1 MLNRLLPT
9 LNENQRTWISGYLAA
24 LSAAGSLTA
33 GSGTAAVLN
42 EAPVAAIPAAPA
54 EPLEATVLFGSQ
66 TDNCRGLARKFAKQL
81 EDHGVQVTLSAMSD
95 YKTGNL
101 KKVRNLF
108 VLVSTHGEGE
118 PPDNAIAFHEF
129 LHGARA
135 PKLDGLCF
143 SVLALGDTSYEFFC
157 QTGKDFDLRLEELG
171 GKRITERVD
180 CDVDFA
186 EQAAEWMTG
195 ILSALKQETPSAGT
209 GSEAS
214 GVAGL
219 SAAGLEGEASAYDRS
234 NPFAAPVLENLNLN
248 GRGSDQETRHL
259 ELSLEGSGLIY
270 EAGDSLGIYPENHP
284 QLVAELIAAMDW
296 KPGDQVP
303 VGKNGETAALSEAL
317 GRRFEITV
325 LTKPLVEQFARLAPD
340 SGLVELLDS
349 GQPERLKAYTYGR
362 DLLDLVRDY
371 NLKGIAAADF
381 VSSLR
386 KIPPRLYSI
395 SSSPSAYPD
404 EVHVTVR
411 AVRYEQGTRSRYG
424 VCSVQLAERAQPG
437 TTLPVFVQRNSNFKL
452 PESPEARVIM
462 IGPGT
467 GVAPFR
473 AFLGERE
480 ETGAGGKNWLF
491 FGDRRFSTDF
501 LYQVE
506 WQRWIKDGLLSRMD
520 VAFSRDTDQKVY
532 VQHRMLEQSKELYL
546 WLQDGAYVYVC
557 GDEKRMAHDV
567 HAALQ
572 QILQREGGLSE
583 EEAGQYL
590 LHMQQQKRYQRDV
603 Y

>member
-24 LSAAGSLTA
+24 LSAAGCLAA
-33 GSGTAAVLN
+33 GSAPAAVLH
-42 EAPVAAIPAAPA
+42 ASPAAASPAAAVPAAPA

-66 TDNCRGLARKFAKQL
+66 TDNCRGLAKKFAKQL
-81 EDHGVQVTLSAMSD
+81 EDQGVQVTLSAMSD

-129 LHGARA
+129 LHGNRA
-135 PKLDGLCF
+135 PKLDGLRF

-171 GKRITERVD
+171 GKRIAERAD

-195 ILSALKQETPSAGT
+195 ILSALKQETPAVSTVSA
-209 GSEAS
+209 SS
-214 GVAGL
+214 PD
-219 SAAGLEGEASAYDRS
+219 AAGEGEASAYDRS

-270 EAGDSLGIYPENHP
+270 EAGDSLGIYPKNHP
-284 QLVAELIAAMDW
+284 ELVAELISAMDW
-296 KPGDQVP
+296 NPGDQVP
-303 VGKNGETAALSEAL
+303 VGKNGETAPLSDAL

-325 LTKPLVEQFARLAPD
+325 LTKPLVEQLARLAPD
-340 SGLVELLDS
+340 SGLAELLDS
-349 GQPERLKAYTYGR
+349 GQPQRLKAYTYGR

-371 NLKGIAAADF
+371 NLKGIPAADF
-381 VSSLR
+381 ISSLR

-395 SSSPSAYPD
+395 SSSPAAYPD

-411 AVRYEQGTRSRYG
+411 AVRYEQGARNRYG

-437 TTLPVFVQRNSNFKL
+437 TTLPVFIQRNSNFKL

-473 AFLGERE
+473 SFLGERE

-572 QILQREGGLSE
+572 QILQSEGGLSE
-583 EEAGQYL
+583 DEAGQYL